1 MFRTKVGRGAWK
13 CYKPPAPWSVQFLCQ
28 EITRLSFGLLL
39 DLEAEQPLGTS
50 GTSGS
55 HLLPPRE
62 KGQGL
67 SGLGVGPGRPLPS
80 PRSLTS
86 LPDPGRR
93 GTSPASLLDPSG
105 LACLLWLLRVDRA
118 HPGHTLCQVPWGC
131 QLPWSKARLGGRG
144 ASQAPMRVHSLGHGD
159 WADGL

>member
-1 MFRTKVGRGAWK
+1 MGRGTWK
-13 CYKPPAPWSVQFLCQ
+13 CYKPLGPWSVQFLCQ

-39 DLEAEQPLGTS
+39 DLEAEQPLGAS

-67 SGLGVGPGRPLPS
+67 SGPGVGPGRPLPS

-86 LPDPGRR
+86 LPDPGRC

-105 LACLLWLLRVDRA
+105 LACLLWLLRVDCA
-118 HPGHTLCQVPWGC
+118 HPEHTLCQVPRGC
-131 QLPWSKARLGGRG
+131 QLPWSKARLGGRSTSRALMG
-144 ASQAPMRVHSLGHGD
+144 VHSLGRRD
-159 WADGL
+159 WAAWAVMG